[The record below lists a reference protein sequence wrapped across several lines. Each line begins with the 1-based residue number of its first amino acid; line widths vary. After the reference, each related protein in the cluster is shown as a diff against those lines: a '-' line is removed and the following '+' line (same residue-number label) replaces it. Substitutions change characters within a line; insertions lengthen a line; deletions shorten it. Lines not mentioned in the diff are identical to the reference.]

1 MLLESNGIRIDIKA
15 PAEIEKLK
23 RAGYVEVKGVKVK
36 SEPKSREDILADAPE
51 KGEKEIKLPAGIKLA
66 VESLGLESPEE
77 LSEIPDADLLD
88 IKGIGK
94 GTLNSIRESFPLA
107 PEKDGE

>member
-1 MLLESNGIRIDIKA
+1 MLLESNGIRIDVA
-15 PAEIEKLK
+15 AQSEIEKLK
-23 RAGYVEVKGVKVK
+23 RAGYVEVKGVK
-36 SEPKSREDILADAPE
+36 PKAKD
-51 KGEKEIKLPAGIKLA
+51 KEEISPPVDQPPAVKLPAGIKLA